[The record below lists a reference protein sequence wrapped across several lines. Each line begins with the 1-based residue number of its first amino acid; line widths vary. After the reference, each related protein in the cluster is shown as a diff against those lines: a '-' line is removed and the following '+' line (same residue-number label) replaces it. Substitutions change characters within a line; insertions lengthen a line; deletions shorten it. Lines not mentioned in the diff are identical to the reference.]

1 MKKFWTEYKISQ
13 VLLSLLAAI
22 CIWAYAIDATE
33 VVKEKNF
40 GMIPVTF
47 TGTETLAENDLV
59 LISGQNTTFRVYV
72 QGKFAPFDNFLKSGK
87 SITVEVDLSDYQE
100 PGTYQIA
107 ASQINVNIPGENAK
121 SDGLKLSD
129 KGFTPRT
136 FEIVIDHMQTRLFPI
151 TANVSG
157 TPADGYRYQE
167 PELSRESVMV
177 TGPES
182 ILDQISSVAVNVEA
196 NALTES
202 MVYTAPLVFL
212 DAEQNVIQSEFLSP
226 EVEVID
232 VTVRTNKESELPL
245 KVDLIPSDALG
256 KDDVTVKID
265 PETIPVFADESVL
278 KNYPALT
285 LGQIDLST
293 INLSGVYTFPIKV
306 PSRLQTIGTAP
317 AQAVV
322 TVEVKDQTTKQF
334 TITDFVLNDVA
345 REPHDTEV
353 QTESVTVS
361 VTGARAFM
369 ESLTAEDITV
379 SLSYDSSVLGVG
391 EHDLQAQVTVGRTGN
406 YELASDTVSLKISLT
421 EPEPVDVPEEEP
433 T

>member
-1 MKKFWTEYKISQ
+1 MKNFWKEYRISQ
-13 VLLSLLAAI
+13 ALLSLLAAV
-22 CIWAYAIDATE
+22 CIWAFAISQADVT
-33 VVKEKNF
+33 KEMNF

-47 TGTETLAENDLV
+47 TGTESLAENDLV
-59 LISGQNTTFRVYV
+59 VISGQDTAFRVYV
-72 QGKFAPFDNFLKSGK
+72 QGKITLFDNFLKSGK
-87 SITVEVDLSDYQE
+87 SISVEVDLSDYQE

-107 ASQINVNIPGENAK
+107 ANQINVLIPGEGSK

-136 FEIVIDHMQTRLFPI
+136 FEIVIDHMQTRMFPI

-157 TPADGYRYQE
+157 NPADGYRYQE
-167 PELSRESVMV
+167 PELSRTSVMV

-182 ILDQISSVAVNVEA
+182 ILDQISSVVVNVEA
-196 NALTES
+196 NALSES
-202 MVYTAPLVFL
+202 MIYTAPLVFL

-226 EVEVID
+226 EIEVIE

-245 KVDLIPSDALG
+245 KVDLIPSNALG
-256 KDDVTVKID
+256 AEDVTVNINPKS
-265 PETIPVFADESVL
+265 IPVFADEAVL

-293 INLSGVYTFPIKV
+293 LNLSGVYTFPIKV
-306 PSRLQTIGTAP
+306 PSRLQTIGTVPEYAE
-317 AQAVV
+317 V
-322 TVEVKDQTTKQF
+322 TVEVKDQMTRQF
-334 TITDFVLNDVA
+334 TITDFDLTDVA
-345 REPHDTEV
+345 RDPHDIEV

-379 SLSYDSSVLGVG
+379 SLSYDSSALGVG

-406 YELASDTVSLKISLT
+406 YELSSDTVSLRISLT
-421 EPEPVDVPEEEP
+421 EPERADTPEEEL